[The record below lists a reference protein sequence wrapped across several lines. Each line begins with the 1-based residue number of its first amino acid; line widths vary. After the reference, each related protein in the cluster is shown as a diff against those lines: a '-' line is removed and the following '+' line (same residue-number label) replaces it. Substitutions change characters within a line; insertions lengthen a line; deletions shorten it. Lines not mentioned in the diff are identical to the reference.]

1 MLNKEE
7 IRLSQ
12 AVGEWIRVPLTI
24 EKVNVKVLKDEGM
37 EVR

>member
-1 MLNKEE
+1 MLNKDE